1 MARLKGKQCSQLL
14 LPPPVATVDL
24 PQQSTKWILNPSYAP
39 SYRWGESQSSRVS
52 SYSLSVR
59 ICSLEWQH
67 GVKCMSL
74 FILSNVNVY
83 CEEVDNLDVAVAD
96 SNPLSMDGKLLPS
109 THHATNHQLTSS
121 CSAANITSR
130 FLFAALR
137 PTYMEKCECSLAARL
152 AACGSQ

>member
-1 MARLKGKQCSQLL
+1 M
-14 LPPPVATVDL
+14 
-24 PQQSTKWILNPSYAP
+24 
-39 SYRWGESQSSRVS
+39 
-52 SYSLSVR
+52 SLS
-59 ICSLEWQH
+59 
-67 GVKCMSL
+67 
-74 FILSNVNVY
+74 ILSNVY

-109 THHATNHQLTSS
+109 THHATNYQLTSS

-137 PTYMEKCECSLAARL
+137 PTYVEKCECSLAARL

>member
-14 LPPPVATVDL
+14 LPPPVATVDW
-24 PQQSTKWILNPSYAP
+24 PQQSTKRILNPSYAP

-52 SYSLSVR
+52 SSPAW

-67 GVKCMSL
+67 GVECTSL
-74 FILSNVNVY
+74 FILSNVNDY

-96 SNPLSMDGKLLPS
+96 SNPPSMDGKLLPS

>member
-24 PQQSTKWILNPSYAP
+24 PQQSTKSYAP

-52 SYSLSVR
+52 AYSLSVR

-67 GVKCMSL
+67 GVECMSL
-74 FILSNVNVY
+74 SILSNVNVY

-96 SNPLSMDGKLLPS
+96 LNPLSMDGKLLPS
-109 THHATNHQLTSS
+109 THHATNHQLTLS

>member
-24 PQQSTKWILNPSYAP
+24 PQQSTKRILNPSYAP

-52 SYSLSVR
+52 SSPTW

-67 GVKCMSL
+67 GVECTSL
-74 FILSNVNVY
+74 FTLSNVNVY